1 MSIVVSAEENVSVRI
16 CFEKPVVRFEL
27 AKALEQHAIEAFE
40 SGARCVIVDL
50 AGVEFVDASGVS
62 LLVRLHQWATRH
74 QKSLEIIHLATQP
87 REIMT
92 TAGLMRILAIDK
104 V

>member
-1 MSIVVSAEENVSVRI
+1 MMSIVVSAEENTSVRI

-27 AKALEQHAIEAFE
+27 AKSLEQHTLEAFE

-50 AGVEFVDASGVS
+50 AGVEFIDASGVS

-74 QKSLEIIHLATQP
+74 TKRLEIIHLTTQP
-87 REIMT
+87 REMMT
-92 TAGLMRILAIDK
+92 TAGLTSILHMS
-104 V
+104 